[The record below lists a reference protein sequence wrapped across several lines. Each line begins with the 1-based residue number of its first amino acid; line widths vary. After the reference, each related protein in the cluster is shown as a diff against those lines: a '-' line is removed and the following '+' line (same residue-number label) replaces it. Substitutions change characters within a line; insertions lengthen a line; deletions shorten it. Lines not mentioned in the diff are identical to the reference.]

1 MLSISRFSS
10 CTEFALTSSAPNLI
24 SAYVY
29 ELAGAANKFYH
40 ETKILSEPDTSL
52 KEGYIAL
59 IALAKSVL
67 ETSISLLGFDAPEE
81 M

>member
-1 MLSISRFSS
+1 MLSIGRFSS
-10 CTEFALTSSAPNLI
+10 CAEFALTSSAPNLI
-24 SAYVY
+24 CAYVY

-40 ETKILSEPDTSL
+40 ETKILSEPDSSL

-59 IALAKSVL
+59 IAPAQRVL
-67 ETSISLLGFDAPEE
+67 ETSIALLGFDAPEE